1 MAMNRVSEKNHFS
14 FSVQDAQVRKALRDV
29 RKAFGDAVSQLSEHP
44 KFKDSSILHN
54 PRNLR
59 D

>member
-1 MAMNRVSEKNHFS
+1 MAVNKMSEKSHFS
-14 FSVQDAQVRKALRDV
+14 FTVQDAQVRKALRDV

-54 PRNLR
+54 PRNLKA
-59 D
+59 